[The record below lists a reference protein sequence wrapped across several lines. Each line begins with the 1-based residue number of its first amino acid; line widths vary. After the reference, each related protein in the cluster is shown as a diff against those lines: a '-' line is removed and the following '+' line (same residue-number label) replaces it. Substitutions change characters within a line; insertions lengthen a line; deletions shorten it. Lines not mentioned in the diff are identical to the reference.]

1 MAEGFHIASAYVTV
15 SPDTDGFYAQLQA
28 DLSRYDITLKVP
40 ISPDVPAD
48 FMAQAEAE
56 IRAQGDGAVKVPVDP
71 EALDWAAKLQAAVNA
86 GEAGVKGHP
95 IEVPVDANANTLLA
109 GTADA
114 IQRARVL
121 VAGTDGVIIPVS
133 YSLNEGSFARTIAAA
148 DALTAASTGLTG
160 SLRDTTA
167 GLDATAAAQPAQAR
181 SHTDTRTR

>member
-86 GEAGVKGHP
+86 GEAPSAKS
-95 IEVPVDANANTLLA
+95 
-109 GTADA
+109 A
-114 IQRARVL
+114 ITSVAATRA
-121 VAGTDGVIIPVS
+121 
-133 YSLNEGSFARTIAAA
+133 
-148 DALTAASTGLTG
+148 
-160 SLRDTTA
+160 
-167 GLDATAAAQPAQAR
+167 
-181 SHTDTRTR
+181 